1 MALVVVWCF
10 GVGSIL
16 VLVSV
21 FWCWLEYFGVGGVR
35 WNGAAL
41 QMSGTGGPAVAL
53 VLAPQ

>member
-16 VLVSV
+16 MLVV
-21 FWCWLEYFGVGGVR
+21 FSWLEYFGVGGVR